1 MSSSSS
7 NNNSGSI
14 LDTLATSHGWVRG
27 SVTKPFTAIVAH
39 YMAQQLS
46 LELAVQEIVSVVN
59 EVYYGGE
66 SDLDEY
72 LKDIWS
78 AIIHTSRKIPRE
90 KPHTLPDVPT
100 ALQVRLAALLL
111 TLKRQPD
118 PAPMPTA
125 HLHSPVNARRDLSW
139 RQLPL
144 FEETVY
150 AALKDEPGN
159 RAGFTRVETEGWMN
173 FMAFLALV
181 TKEQIAALESIG
193 VVVLREALEERHD
206 SLPSTEGTEDQKADE
221 ATRLNVF
228 VAAAAIWAV
237 IMGEELWERMGQ
249 TDECPVGLTL
259 GPAPKQL
266 IGKIPKRRWE
276 SWINRLQFLSLRE
289 DLKICTRELAAE
301 AAAVMMRVL

>member
-1 MSSSSS
+1 M
-7 NNNSGSI
+7 NT
-14 LDTLATSHGWVRG
+14 LDTLATDHGWVHG
-27 SVTKPFTAIVAH
+27 AVTKPFTAIVTL
-39 YMAQQLS
+39 YMGQQLA
-46 LELAVQEIVSVVN
+46 LELAVQEIVSVIN
-59 EVYYGGE
+59 EVYYGGD

-72 LKDIWS
+72 LRDIWS
-78 AIIHTSRKIPRE
+78 TIIHTSRKIPRE
-90 KPHTLPDVPT
+90 KPHTPPDVPT
-100 ALQVRLAALLL
+100 ALQIRLAALLL

-118 PAPMPTA
+118 PAPMPTT
-125 HLHSPVNARRDLSW
+125 HLQSPVNARRDLSW

-150 AALKDEPGN
+150 EALKDEPGR
-159 RAGFTRVETEGWMN
+159 RAKFTKIETEGWVN
-173 FMAFLALV
+173 FMAFLALI
-181 TKEQIAALESIG
+181 TKERIVGLEDIG

-206 SLPSTEGTEDQKADE
+206 SLPSTDGADDSKIDE

-249 TDECPVGLTL
+249 EDECPVGLSL

-266 IGKIPKRRWE
+266 IGTIPKRRWE
-276 SWINRLQFLSLRE
+276 MWIARLQFLSLRE

>member
-1 MSSSSS
+1 
-7 NNNSGSI
+7 
-14 LDTLATSHGWVRG
+14 
-27 SVTKPFTAIVAH
+27 
-39 YMAQQLS
+39 
-46 LELAVQEIVSVVN
+46 
-59 EVYYGGE
+59 
-66 SDLDEY
+66 
-72 LKDIWS
+72 DIWS
-78 AIIHTSRKIPRE
+78 TIIHTSRKIPRE
-90 KPHTLPDVPT
+90 KPHTPPDVPT
-100 ALQVRLAALLL
+100 ALQIRLAALLL

-118 PAPMPTA
+118 PAPMPTT
-125 HLHSPVNARRDLSW
+125 HLQSPVNARRDLSW

-150 AALKDEPGN
+150 EALKDEPGR
-159 RAGFTRVETEGWMN
+159 RAKFTKIETEGWVN
-173 FMAFLALV
+173 FMAFLALI
-181 TKEQIAALESIG
+181 TKERIVGLEDIG

-206 SLPSTEGTEDQKADE
+206 SLPSTDGADDSKIDE

-249 TDECPVGLTL
+249 EDECPVGLSL

-266 IGKIPKRRWE
+266 IGTIPKRRWE
-276 SWINRLQFLSLRE
+276 MWIARLQFLSLRE

>member
-1 MSSSSS
+1 M
-7 NNNSGSI
+7 NT
-14 LDTLATSHGWVRG
+14 LDTLATDHGWVHG
-27 SVTKPFTAIVAH
+27 AVTKPFTAIVTL
-39 YMAQQLS
+39 YMGQQLA
-46 LELAVQEIVSVVN
+46 LELAVQEIVSVIN
-59 EVYYGGE
+59 EVYYGGD

-78 AIIHTSRKIPRE
+78 TIIHTSRKIPRE
-90 KPHTLPDVPT
+90 KPHTPPDVPT
-100 ALQVRLAALLL
+100 ALQIRLAALLL

-118 PAPMPTA
+118 PAPMPTT
-125 HLHSPVNARRDLSW
+125 HLQSPVNARRDLSW

-150 AALKDEPGN
+150 EALKDEPGR
-159 RAGFTRVETEGWMN
+159 RAKFTKIETEGWVN
-173 FMAFLALV
+173 FMAFLALI
-181 TKEQIAALESIG
+181 TKERIVGLEDIG

-206 SLPSTEGTEDQKADE
+206 SLPSTDGADDRKIDE

-249 TDECPVGLTL
+249 EDECPVGLSL

-266 IGKIPKRRWE
+266 IGTIPKRRWE
-276 SWINRLQFLSLRE
+276 MWIARLQFLSLRE
-289 DLKICTRELAAE
+289 DLKLCTRELAAE

>member
-1 MSSSSS
+1 M
-7 NNNSGSI
+7 NT
-14 LDTLATSHGWVRG
+14 LDTLATEHGWVHG
-27 SVTKPFTAIVAH
+27 SVTKPFTAIVTL
-39 YMAQQLS
+39 YMGQQLA

-59 EVYYGGE
+59 EVYYGGD

-72 LKDIWS
+72 LKDVWS
-78 AIIHTSRKIPRE
+78 TIIHTSRKIPRE
-90 KPHTLPDVPT
+90 KPHTPPDVPT
-100 ALQVRLAALLL
+100 ALQIRLAALLL

-118 PAPMPTA
+118 PAPMPTT
-125 HLHSPVNARRDLSW
+125 HLQSPVNTRRDLSW

-150 AALKDEPGN
+150 EALKDEPGR
-159 RAGFTRVETEGWMN
+159 RAEFTKIETEGWVN
-173 FMAFLALV
+173 FMAFLALI
-181 TKEQIAALESIG
+181 TKERIVGLESIG

-206 SLPSTEGTEDQKADE
+206 SLPSAEGGDGKKADE

-237 IMGEELWERMGQ
+237 IMGEELWERIGQ
-249 TDECPVGLTL
+249 KDECPVGLSL

-266 IGKIPKRRWE
+266 IGIIPKRRWE
-276 SWINRLQFLSLRE
+276 MWIDRLQFLSLRE